1 MPSNKKTQ
9 KKSGKKSV
17 KKPTKKQ
24 DKIVIVLFF
33 AHWCGH
39 CQSMYP
45 EWEKLQK
52 EFENNDNIILRE
64 IEHGNIEQDK
74 HLLEKEYGISPI
86 QVQGFPT
93 LVKFNPYKA
102 AEYYEGG
109 ERTQSNMRTWLNTP
123 IKIVEKKE
131 PDSLYDEYSRMYANR
146 GGYKI
151 PIVGKIKTYSK
162 KKTASKKSKS
172 RNKIKYRRSM
182 SSAKK

>member
-9 KKSGKKSV
+9 KKPV

-24 DKIVIVLFF
+24 EKTVIVLFF

-52 EFENNDNIILRE
+52 EYENNDKFILRE

-74 HLLEKEYGISPI
+74 HILEKEYGISPI

-93 LVKFNPYKA
+93 LVKFNPHKA

-109 ERTQSNMRTWLNTP
+109 ERTQSNMRTWLNIP

-131 PDSLYDEYSRMYANR
+131 PDSLY

-162 KKTASKKSKS
+162 KKTTSKKSKS

>member
-131 PDSLYDEYSRMYANR
+131 PDGLY

-182 SSAKK
+182 SNAKK

>member
-1 MPSNKKTQ
+1 
-9 KKSGKKSV
+9 
-17 KKPTKKQ
+17 
-24 DKIVIVLFF
+24 VLLF

-131 PDSLYDEYSRMYANR
+131 PDGLY

-182 SSAKK
+182 SNAKK

>member
-9 KKSGKKSV
+9 KKSVKKSV

-131 PDSLYDEYSRMYANR
+131 PDGLY